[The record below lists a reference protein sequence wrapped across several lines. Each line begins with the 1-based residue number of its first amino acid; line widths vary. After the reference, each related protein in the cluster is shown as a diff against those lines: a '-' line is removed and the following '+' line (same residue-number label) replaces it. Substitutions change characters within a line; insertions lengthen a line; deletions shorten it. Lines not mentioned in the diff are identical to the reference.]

1 MASLK
6 NLLSEAEEQRFPD
19 TELVL
24 SLREAVETAE
34 KCTMVAQ
41 QLMSSK
47 VRTRT
52 RLQGEAK
59 CRLSLEELQLFVQQ
73 LKQLPCKLPE
83 SDAIYGTQNSPNS
96 PNKLDLTLLLI
107 PTELYENV
115 TEFQK
120 EAKLLLD
127 PKDENQSIPELEV
140 LQKCLE
146 RGATFGIDLPEI
158 SRLKLVS
165 FLKSLDY

>member
-83 SDAIYGTQNSPNS
+83 SDAIYGTQ
-96 PNKLDLTLLLI
+96 
-107 PTELYENV
+107 
-115 TEFQK
+115 
-120 EAKLLLD
+120 
-127 PKDENQSIPELEV
+127 
-140 LQKCLE
+140 
-146 RGATFGIDLPEI
+146 I
-158 SRLKLVS
+158 SFS
-165 FLKSLDY
+165 

>member
-1 MASLK
+1 ML
-6 NLLSEAEEQRFPD
+6 F
-19 TELVL
+19 T
-24 SLREAVETAE
+24 
-34 KCTMVAQ
+34 
-41 QLMSSK
+41 
-47 VRTRT
+47 VR
-52 RLQGEAK
+52 K
-59 CRLSLEELQLFVQQ
+59 FLF
-73 LKQLPCKLPE
+73 L
-83 SDAIYGTQNSPNS
+83 NS
-96 PNKLDLTLLLI
+96 NKLDLTLLLI

-165 FLKSLDY
+165 FF

>member
-1 MASLK
+1 MSALK
-6 NLLSEAEEQRFPD
+6 ALLSEADEQRFPD
-19 TELVL
+19 TELVA

-59 CRLSLEELQLFVQQ
+59 CRLTLEELQLFVQQ

-83 SDAIYGTQNSPNS
+83 SEAIYGTRLACP
-96 PNKLDLTLLLI
+96 LGWI
-107 PTELYENV
+107 V
-115 TEFQK
+115 
-120 EAKLLLD
+120 
-127 PKDENQSIPELEV
+127 SIT
-140 LQKCLE
+140 
-146 RGATFGIDLPEI
+146 ASFNI
-158 SRLKLVS
+158 SRTVQQRQRVS
-165 FLKSLDY
+165 KRSQVTA